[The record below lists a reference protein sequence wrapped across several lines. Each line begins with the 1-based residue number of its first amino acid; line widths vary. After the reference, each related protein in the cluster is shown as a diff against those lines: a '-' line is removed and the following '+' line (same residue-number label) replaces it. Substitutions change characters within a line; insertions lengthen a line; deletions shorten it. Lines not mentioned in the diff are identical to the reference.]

1 MFKEVQ
7 FEICQSDVIMQN
19 VKRDPNCNPWV
30 GKQIL
35 KSQRILSLDHL
46 PEDSNQA
53 SICRVAGNHRALTNH
68 SIVSQWS
75 VIGRIHCL
83 GELIL
88 LGKENFFADELS
100 EEISHFER
108 STPPKS

>member
-1 MFKEVQ
+1 MGWKTN
-7 FEICQSDVIMQN
+7 I
-19 VKRDPNCNPWV
+19 K
-30 GKQIL
+30 
-35 KSQRILSLDHL
+35 KSTYFVFGSPARGLE
-46 PEDSNQA
+46 PG

-68 SIVSQWS
+68 SIVSHWS

-83 GELIL
+83 GELIF
-88 LGKENFFADELS
+88 LGKEKFFADEFS